1 MFVTDVTAME
11 GLFRATTVIN
21 IERFCEWQYTFIIQ
35 LIEHSAGFPVAVF
48 IKTFKIKV

>member
-11 GLFRATTVIN
+11 GLFRATKVIN
-21 IERFCEWQYTFIIQ
+21 IERFCEWQYTFIVQ

-48 IKTFKIKV
+48 LKPFTIEV